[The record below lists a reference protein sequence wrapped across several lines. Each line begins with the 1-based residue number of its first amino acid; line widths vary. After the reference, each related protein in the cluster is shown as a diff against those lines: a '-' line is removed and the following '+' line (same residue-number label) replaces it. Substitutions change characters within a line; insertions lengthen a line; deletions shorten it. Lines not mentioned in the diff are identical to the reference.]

1 MRLLQRYILW
11 ELLRVFSLVLGVLTF
26 LLMFVGVAQEASASG
41 LGPEQVVK
49 ILPWVVPSLLP
60 FTIPA
65 TLLLTV
71 CVVYGRMAS
80 DQEIT
85 AAKAAGINVLSLL
98 SPALLLGGVLTI
110 CSLILADQLIPM
122 AVTQI
127 QNIVTLAME
136 DIFLEMLRSNHEVY
150 NKDLGLLVRVREVRG
165 KTLILPTFRY
175 SRPNSEAVTIQ
186 AQSAELEFD
195 LKKQQVILHFERA
208 QVSAPGKTTIAVV
221 KHDYTFPLQR
231 GRSEPRPRHLTINHI
246 RDDIDE
252 IDDDRGVISRRRDIA
267 AAMAM
272 TTGRFGQLQEEDFL
286 FDYTVPLLQ
295 GVARERKL
303 KTELHTRFAFSSSCF
318 FFVLLGSTYS
328 ILQARRQFLTN
339 FLFCFAPILLCYY
352 PLVLL
357 MMNLSKTGSV
367 EPWWSSWVG
376 NAALLVAGLYVLKN
390 LLKH

>member
-11 ELLRVFSLVLGVLTF
+11 ELVRVFSLILGVLTF

-41 LGPEQVVK
+41 LGPEQVLK

-71 CVVYGRMAS
+71 CVVYGRMSS

-98 SPALLLGGVLTI
+98 SPALLLGGVLSVF
-110 CSLILADQLIPM
+110 SLILADQLIPL

-127 QNIVTLAME
+127 QNTVTLAME
-136 DIFLEMLRSNHEVY
+136 DIFLDMLRSNHRVVNKEYGLEVY
-150 NKDLGLLVRVREVRG
+150 VRDVCD
-165 KTLILPTFRY
+165 KTLIMPMFRY
-175 SRPNSEAVTIQ
+175 SRTGSEPVVIQ

-195 LKKQQVILHFERA
+195 LKQQQVILHLVRA
-208 QVSAPGKTTIAVV
+208 QISTPGETKIAVEEE
-221 KHDYTFPLQR
+221 HYTHPLPSV
-231 GRSEPRPRHLTINHI
+231 GGEPRARHMTINHI
-246 RDDIDE
+246 RKE
-252 IDDDRGVISRRRDIA
+252 IDGKDDERSALMRRRDIS

-272 TTGRFGQLQEEDFL
+272 TTGRFSQLHEKDFVS
-286 FDYTVPLLQ
+286 DYTIPLLQ
-295 GVARERKL
+295 KKARQEKL

-318 FFVLLGSTYS
+318 FFVLLGSTFS

-357 MMNLSKTGSV
+357 MMNLSKTGNID
-367 EPWWSSWVG
+367 PWWSSWIANGV
-376 NAALLVAGLYVLKN
+376 LLMAGLYVLKK